1 MKKQHFPTSFG
12 VIGLGRFGTALVQ
25 TLAEAGKEVIAVDK
39 DESKVKAVR
48 KYTDFAFVIETLTE
62 ESLRETGI
70 HNCQTVT
77 ICIGEQVDVSVLT
90 TMMVIKMG
98 IPHVLSKANSQEH
111 GEVLKQL
118 GATVV
123 YPEADMAVRIGKRLI
138 SKSTLDYVSLDD
150 DVEVRRIQVGGFL
163 VGASI
168 QELNV
173 RKEYGI
179 NIIAVERDHQTNVEF
194 SPQYRFQDGDI
205 AAVIGK
211 VEKIERFVQAIQG

>member
-98 IPHVLSKANSQEH
+98 IPHVISKANSREH
-111 GEVLKQL
+111 GEVLKHL

-123 YPEADMAVRIGKRLI
+123 YPESDMAVRIGKRMI
-138 SKSTLDYVSLDD
+138 SNNLLDYISLDD
-150 DVEVRRIQVGGFL
+150 QVEVRRIQVGGFL
-163 VGASI
+163 VGSTV
-168 QELNV
+168 QEADV
-173 RKEYGI
+173 RRKYGI
-179 NIIAVERDHQTNVEF
+179 NVIAVERDHQTMVDF
-194 SPQYRFQDGDI
+194 SPQFRFETGDI
-205 AAVIGK
+205 VAVIGK
-211 VEKIERFVQAIQG
+211 VDKISRFEGDLQQ

>member
-25 TLAEAGKEVIAVDK
+25 TLAGAGKEVIAVDK

-98 IPHVLSKANSQEH
+98 IPHVISKANSREH
-111 GEVLKQL
+111 GEVLKHL

-123 YPEADMAVRIGKRLI
+123 YPESDMAVRIGKRMI
-138 SKSTLDYVSLDD
+138 SGNLLDYISLDD
-150 DVEVRRIQVGGFL
+150 QVEVRRIQVGGFL
-163 VGASI
+163 VGSTV
-168 QELNV
+168 QEADV
-173 RKEYGI
+173 RRKYGI
-179 NIIAVERDHQTNVEF
+179 NVIAVERDHQTMVDF
-194 SPQYRFQDGDI
+194 SPQFRFETGDI
-205 AAVIGK
+205 VAVVGK
-211 VEKIERFVQAIQG
+211 VDQSSRFEGDLQQ